1 MQRIKL
7 TPIPL
12 QYIVLIYFEV
22 RWQFNL
28 MKDVH
33 IPSIIEIVITY
44 FWTHNKKRKYKIY
57 IYIYIFGRNSKYN
70 SSEKCQNAQKMAKN
84 WLRMYN
90 NTKIKI

>member
-12 QYIVLIYFEV
+12 QYIVLIYFKV

-28 MKDVH
+28 MMDVH

-44 FWTHNKKRKYKIY
+44 FWTTAKRENTIY
-57 IYIYIFGRNSKYN
+57 IYIYIWKKFK
-70 SSEKCQNAQKMAKN
+70 K
-84 WLRMYN
+84 
-90 NTKIKI
+90 

>member
-7 TPIPL
+7 TPIHL

-57 IYIYIFGRNSKYN
+57 IYIYIYIYL
-70 SSEKCQNAQKMAKN
+70 EEIQNIIAVKSARTLRK
-84 WLRMYN
+84 WL
-90 NTKIKI
+90 KIG

>member
-57 IYIYIFGRNSKYN
+57 IYIYLEEI
-70 SSEKCQNAQKMAKN
+70 QNIIAVKSARTLRK
-84 WLRMYN
+84 WL
-90 NTKIKI
+90 KIG